1 MQSVLIGSELGG
13 CAFVCG
19 SLSFLDKMS
28 CGLALY
34 VLQSHQSATSPQ
46 VDVNIQHSFNF
57 SVTRYGLGLVPA
69 VCSFIGVVV
78 TYFMELDSTILKPL
92 CQPLLLE

>member
-34 VLQSHQSATSPQ
+34 VLQSHQSK
-46 VDVNIQHSFNF
+46 FFFLF
-57 SVTRYGLGLVPA
+57 SN
-69 VCSFIGVVV
+69 
-78 TYFMELDSTILKPL
+78 TILIPYRSLMDVWICKMVQAL
-92 CQPLLLE
+92 HQKSM